1 MKNEIKG
8 LSSIEAKKLYEEGM
22 NNQPIEAPSKTI
34 KKIIKDNVCTYFN
47 GVFLIISILLILVG
61 SIRNLTFL
69 PIIIANTLIGIVQEI
84 RSKKTIDKLT
94 MLNTPKALVIRDGET
109 FEIPIEEL
117 VLNDIVKFKSGN
129 QICADAKIIKGQV
142 CVNESLLT
150 GEEDE
155 IIKEENAFLLSGS
168 YIVSGE
174 CLAQLQKVGAESY
187 ISKLTLEAKTMHKE
201 EQSEIIKSLN
211 KVVRLAGVV
220 ILPIGLTLFIQQ
232 YILQHETLRVSIEA
246 MVASVIGMIPEGL
259 FLLASVTL
267 AISAMKLAK
276 NKVLLHDM
284 KSIEMLARVDVLC
297 VDKTGTI
304 TDGSMKVENVE
315 ILNKNIQNDIYSLI
329 SDFCLEQ
336 NTDNSTMLALKE
348 HFTTFGNRKIE
359 SVFGFSSEYK
369 YSGVNFLDSSYILG
383 APEFVLNNY
392 NKYEEKLQNYA
403 KKGLRVLVFG
413 KYSDK
418 VNGKKLTGDVTP
430 YAFITLSNPI
440 RKNAKETFKYF
451 KDQSVDIKV
460 ISGDN
465 PITVSVIAGEAGI
478 KGAKEYIDARTLTSD
493 DAIEKAILKYTVF
506 GRVTPEQKRKFITA
520 LQKNGKTVAMTGDGV
535 NDVLALKKADCGIA
549 MASGSEAAMQ
559 VAELVLL
566 ESDFS
571 KMPEIVQEGRQVV
584 NNLERSGS
592 LFLVK
597 NIFSF
602 LISLLAILFS
612 VKYPLQPSQISLISM
627 FTIGIPAFFLSQVP
641 NQSLIRG
648 NFLKNIL
655 FRAIPGGLVGTVIV
669 AVMVVFG
676 TIFEASSSDISTAST
691 ILLAIIGLMVLHNIS
706 KPMDKYKWAI
716 WSFCAIGLLTAI
728 IFFKDLFGIA
738 ENMSIQGTLLCINFI
753 LISEVF
759 LRYLTNIFDFTKN
772 IVAKHRKSL

>member
-304 TDGSMKVENVE
+304 TDGSMKIENVE

-403 KKGLRVLVFG
+403 QKGLRVLVFG

-418 VNGKKLTGDVTP
+418 VNGKKLTGDVIP

-478 KGAKEYIDARTLTSD
+478 KGAKEYIDSRTLTSD

-759 LRYLTNIFDFTKN
+759 LRYLTNIFDFTKS
-772 IVAKHRKSL
+772 IVAKHKK